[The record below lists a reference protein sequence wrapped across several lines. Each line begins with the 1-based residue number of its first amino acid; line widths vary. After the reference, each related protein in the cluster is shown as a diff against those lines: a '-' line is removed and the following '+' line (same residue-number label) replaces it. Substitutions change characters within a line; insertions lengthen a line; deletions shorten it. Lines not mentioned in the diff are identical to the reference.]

1 MHTNDDFGRG
11 TPAQRTPAMDLA
23 VTSRIAPPSNSVSVT
38 VASTVPKTPQSR
50 LHSGLQGDD
59 RNDLYRHLYD
69 DLRLLTWAER
79 AQVPDIELE
88 DLVRRDVPGAMT
100 ELSLRACL
108 RATRIKREATR
119 PACVKP

>member
-23 VTSRIAPPSNSVSVT
+23 VTSRIAPPSLLADMQTAVMDRRSS
-38 VASTVPKTPQSR
+38 AGKGELWDS
-50 LHSGLQGDD
+50 LHTGLQI
-59 RNDLYRHLYD
+59 H

-119 PACVKP
+119 PACVRP